1 MKNNH
6 PFLWTLAVIILIA
19 LGVFTYEV
27 TGPKATD
34 FAGGKSVALSEYHG
48 ADPTG
53 VPAELQS
60 ATQIE
65 KGEYLTRAADC
76 MVCHT
81 TQDGAAYAG
90 GRAFVLPFGTLY
102 STNITPDT
110 ETGIGGYS
118 DQDFLDAI
126 HKGLGRNHQKLYPAM
141 PFASYTLM
149 SDADALAIK
158 AYLFSLKPVH
168 APASVNTL
176 SFPFNQRSLMGIW
189 AAMFNPDQRFEPHPE
204 RSPEWNRGAY
214 LVEAMEH
221 CGECHTPRNLG
232 FALNN
237 RQKFSGAVQ
246 AGWHAYNISADPK
259 SGVGGWS
266 DADLT
271 HYLSVGHADGRGT
284 ASGPMGEAVDESL
297 SHLKSSDISAMVAY
311 LRSVPAVATS
321 DIPAINTTPAP
332 ASFADVGTA
341 ESRGKSVYEGACAG
355 CHGWSGVSPVLATAT
370 LTGTRG
376 VNDPTANNVA
386 QIIIGGSQ
394 RHAADDAVY
403 MPEFGSTYSNAEI
416 ASVANYVTARF
427 GTKGSTLT
435 AENVAKMREAN

>member
-6 PFLWTLAVIILIA
+6 PFLWVLAVVIVIA
-19 LGVFTYEV
+19 LGVFAYEV

-34 FAGGKSVALSEYHG
+34 FAGGKSVTLSEYHG

-53 VPAELQS
+53 VPAELQN

-90 GRAFVLPFGTLY
+90 GRPFVLPFGTLY

-126 HKGLGRNHQKLYPAM
+126 HKGLGRNHEKLYPAM
-141 PFASYTLM
+141 PFASYTYM

-168 APASVNTL
+168 APAPVNTL

-189 AAMFNPDQRFEPHPE
+189 AAMFNPDKRFEPHPE

-232 FALNN
+232 FALDN
-237 RQKFSGAVQ
+237 RQKFAGAVQ

-297 SHLKSSDISAMVAY
+297 SHLKGSDISAMVAY
-311 LRSVPAVATS
+311 LRSVPGVATS

-332 ASFADVGTA
+332 ASFADTGNA

-355 CHGWSGVSPVLATAT
+355 CHGWSGVSPVMATAT